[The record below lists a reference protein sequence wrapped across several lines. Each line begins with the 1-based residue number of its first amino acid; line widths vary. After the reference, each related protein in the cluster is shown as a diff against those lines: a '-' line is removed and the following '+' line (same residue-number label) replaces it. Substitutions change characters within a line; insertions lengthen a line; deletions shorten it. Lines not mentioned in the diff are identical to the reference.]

1 MTGDLAYTS
10 AAELA
15 ALIARRAVS
24 PVEIVDAV
32 LRRIEKT
39 QPTLNAFITVCAEEA
54 RAAAKEAEAAVMRGD
69 TSHGPSRGSL
79 LGVPF
84 AVKDLVNT
92 AGVRTTFGSWALA
105 GNVPATDS
113 PAVARLKAAGAILV
127 GKTTTPEFGHKCFTE
142 APLFGRTAN
151 PWDLSRT
158 PGGSSGGAAA
168 AVAAGLAPIGVGTDG
183 GGSSRIPAACCG
195 VVGFKQ
201 TLGLVPHD
209 LTPDGFGNQS
219 HITPMTRTVMD
230 TALMLQAMAGTH
242 PSDPHA
248 LGLPAPDF
256 VNAARPEGTLKGVH
270 IAWRPLLD
278 NTILSR
284 EVREACERA
293 LSAFAELGAIVEPV
307 NDDFAST
314 EPIWLI
320 LTQSFW
326 NARFRRYVAEF
337 GPRMSE
343 TLLRQM
349 DNGAGHTA
357 VALQEAM
364 FERTRVFREIQ
375 GWFVRH
381 DIVATPTLS
390 RTALS
395 IGHDF
400 FAPIEIDGVTADT
413 VRKAWYPY
421 TLPFNLSGNPAVTL
435 PCGFGADGLPIGLQL
450 IGPHL
455 GDAQLLRAAALFE
468 RARPWAAEHP
478 AAVA

>member
-1 MTGDLAYTS
+1 MTADLAFTS

-15 ALIARRAVS
+15 RLIAGRQVS
-24 PVEIVDAV
+24 PVEVVDGV
-32 LRRIEKT
+32 LERIERS
-39 QPTLNAFITVCAEEA
+39 QPGLNAFITVCAEEA
-54 RAAAKEAEAAVMRGD
+54 RAAAKGAAATVMRGEAL
-69 TSHGPSRGSL
+69 GPL
-79 LGVPF
+79 HGVPF

-92 AGVRTTFGSWALA
+92 TGVRTTFGSVALA
-105 GNVPATDS
+105 ENIPAADS
-113 PAVARLKAAGAILV
+113 PAVARLKAAGAIIV

-168 AVAAGLAPIGVGTDG
+168 AVAAGLAPFGIGTDG

-230 TALMLQAMAGTH
+230 SALMLQAMAG
-242 PSDPHA
+242 PDPCDPHA
-248 LGLPAPDF
+248 LGLAVPDF
-256 VNAARPEGTLKGVH
+256 VAAARPEGDLKGVH
-270 IAWRPLLD
+270 IAWRPLLG
-278 NTILSR
+278 NAMLSA
-284 EVREACERA
+284 EVRAACERA
-293 LSAFAELGAIVEPV
+293 LAAFAALGAIVTPV
-307 NDDFAST
+307 NDEFTST

-349 DNGAGHTA
+349 DNGAGHSA

-375 GWFVRH
+375 GWFDRC

-390 RTALS
+390 RTALP
-395 IGHDF
+395 IDYDF
-400 FAPIEIDGVTADT
+400 FAAIEIDGQPADT

-435 PCGFGADGLPIGLQL
+435 PCGRAGDGLPIGLQL
-450 IGPHL
+450 VGPHL
-455 GDAQLLRAAALFE
+455 GDAPLLRAAALFE
-468 RARPWAAEHP
+468 VARPWAEERP
-478 AAVA
+478 RVPGL

>member
-1 MTGDLAYTS
+1 MTADLAYTS

-24 PVEIVDAV
+24 PVEAVDVV
-32 LRRIEKT
+32 LDRIEKT
-39 QPTLNAFITVCAEEA
+39 QPTINAFITVCAEEA
-54 RAAAKEAEAAVMRGD
+54 REAAKEAEAAVMRGD
-69 TSHGPSRGSL
+69 ALAPLH
-79 LGVPF
+79 GVPF

-92 AGVRTTFGSWALA
+92 AGVRTTFGSWALSDNMPSA
-105 GNVPATDS
+105 DS
-113 PAVARLKAAGAILV
+113 PAVARLKAAGTILV

-151 PWDLSRT
+151 PWNLLRT

-195 VVGFKQ
+195 IVGFKQ

-219 HITPMTRTVMD
+219 HITPMSRTVMD
-230 TALMLQAMAGTH
+230 TALILQAMAGPH
-242 PSDPHA
+242 ACDPHS
-248 LGLPAPDF
+248 LGLAVLDF
-256 VNAARPEGTLKGVH
+256 VAAARPEGDLKAVR
-270 IAWRPLLD
+270 IAWRPLLG
-278 NTILSR
+278 NTLLSR

-307 NDDFAST
+307 DDAFTST

-326 NARFRRYVAEF
+326 NARFRRHVAQF
-337 GPRMSE
+337 GNRMSD

-375 GWFVRH
+375 GWFGPY

-390 RTALS
+390 RTALA
-395 IGHDF
+395 IDHDF
-400 FAPIEIDGVTADT
+400 FAPIEIDGQVADT

-421 TLPFNLSGNPAVTL
+421 TLPFNLSGNPAVTM

-450 IGPHL
+450 IGRHL
-455 GDAQLLRAAALFE
+455 GDAHLLRAAALFE
-468 RARPWAAEHP
+468 QARPWEAARP
-478 AAVA
+478 QIPGL

>member
-1 MTGDLAYTS
+1 MPDDLAFTS

-15 ALIARRAVS
+15 ALIAQRVVS
-24 PVEIVDAV
+24 PVEIVDIV
-32 LRRIEKT
+32 LDRIEKT
-39 QPTLNAFITVCAEEA
+39 QPTLNAFITVCADEA

-69 TSHGPSRGSL
+69 ALGPL
-79 LGVPF
+79 HGVPF

-92 AGVRTTFGSWALA
+92 AGLRTTFGSWALA
-105 GNVPATDS
+105 DNVPSADS
-113 PAVARLKAAGAILV
+113 PSVARLKAAGAVLV

-142 APLFGRTAN
+142 APLYGRTAN
-151 PWDLSRT
+151 PWDLART
-158 PGGSSGGAAA
+158 CGGSSGGAAA
-168 AVAAGLAPIGVGTDG
+168 AVAAGLGPIGIGTDG

-230 TALMLQAMAGTH
+230 AALMLQAMAGPH
-242 PSDPHA
+242 RCDPHS
-248 LGLPAPDF
+248 LGLAVPDF
-256 VNAARPEGTLKGVH
+256 VAAARPDGDLKGVR
-270 IAWRPLLD
+270 IAWRPLLG

-284 EVREACERA
+284 EVRDACEQA
-293 LSAFAELGAIVEPV
+293 LAVFAELGAIVEPV
-307 NDDFAST
+307 DDNFTGT

-326 NARFRRYVAEF
+326 NARFRRYVAQF
-337 GPRMSE
+337 GNRMSE

-357 VALQEAM
+357 VELQEAM

-375 GWFVRH
+375 DWFERY

-390 RTALS
+390 RTALA
-395 IGHDF
+395 IDHDF
-400 FAPIEIDGVTADT
+400 FAPIEIDGQVADT

-435 PCGFGADGLPIGLQL
+435 PCGFDADRLPIGLQL

-455 GDAQLLRAAALFE
+455 GDARLLRAAALFE
-468 RARPWAAEHP
+468 QARPWAAERP
-478 AAVA
+478 QVPGL

>member
-1 MTGDLAYTS
+1 MTADLAYTS

-24 PVEIVDAV
+24 PVEAVDVV
-32 LRRIEKT
+32 LDRIEKT
-39 QPTLNAFITVCAEEA
+39 QPTINAFITVCAEEA
-54 RAAAKEAEAAVMRGD
+54 REAAKEAEAAVMRGD
-69 TSHGPSRGSL
+69 ALAPLH
-79 LGVPF
+79 GVPF

-92 AGVRTTFGSWALA
+92 AGVRTTFGSWALSDNMPSA
-105 GNVPATDS
+105 DS

-151 PWDLSRT
+151 PWNLLRT

-168 AVAAGLAPIGVGTDG
+168 AVAAGLAPISVGTDG

-195 VVGFKQ
+195 IVGFKQ

-219 HITPMTRTVMD
+219 HITPMSRTVMD
-230 TALMLQAMAGTH
+230 TALILQAMAGPH
-242 PSDPHA
+242 ACDPHS
-248 LGLPAPDF
+248 LGLAVLDF
-256 VNAARPEGTLKGVH
+256 VAAARPEGDLKAVR
-270 IAWRPLLD
+270 IAWRPLLG
-278 NTILSR
+278 NTLLSR

-307 NDDFAST
+307 DDAFTST

-326 NARFRRYVAEF
+326 NARFRRHVAQF
-337 GPRMSE
+337 GNRMSD

-375 GWFVRH
+375 GWFGPY

-390 RTALS
+390 RTALA
-395 IGHDF
+395 IDHDF
-400 FAPIEIDGVTADT
+400 FAPIEIDGQVADT

-421 TLPFNLSGNPAVTL
+421 TLPFNLSGNPAVTM

-450 IGPHL
+450 IGRHL
-455 GDAQLLRAAALFE
+455 GDAHLLRAAALFE
-468 RARPWAAEHP
+468 QARPWEAARP
-478 AAVA
+478 QIPGL